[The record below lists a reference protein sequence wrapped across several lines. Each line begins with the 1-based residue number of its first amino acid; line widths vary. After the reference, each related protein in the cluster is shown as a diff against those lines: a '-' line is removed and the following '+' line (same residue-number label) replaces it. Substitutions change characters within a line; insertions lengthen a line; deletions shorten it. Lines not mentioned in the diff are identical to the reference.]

1 MSRQALLRLHRWIT
15 LVFAVPLAVLLIT
28 GLILSFEPM
37 VAGSAP
43 GTVTAQK
50 LDELL
55 VRHDPAGKAR
65 GVALRPYDGSLM
77 LSGVRDQP
85 IVIDFSTGAERAD
98 IGPLASLFGASRRL
112 HEHLIF
118 DLGWLVTASTIA
130 MLALAVLGILM
141 GWPRLNRSLSGWHK
155 GIAWVAL
162 PLVILSPLT
171 GLALAFGITLSA
183 GSPPAA
189 GPAVPL
195 REAVRMVTAAH
206 DPSTLLWVRQRGKAQ
221 LARIDVGGE
230 HAVFAVGRDGLV
242 PTARNWPR
250 LIHEG
255 NWAGAWSALVNVV
268 TSVVLLG
275 LLGTGLWIWARRQ
288 IRRRRSRVRV
298 TTVAV
303 A

>member
-1 MSRQALLRLHRWIT
+1 MARQFLLRLHRWIT
-15 LVFAVPLAVLLIT
+15 LVFALPLAVLLIT

-55 VRHDPAGKAR
+55 VRHDPDGKAR
-65 GVALRPYDGSLM
+65 GVALRPYDGSLVI
-77 LSGVRDQP
+77 SGVRDGSLT
-85 IVIDFSTGAERAD
+85 VDLATGAERAD

-112 HEHLIF
+112 HEHLIW

-130 MLALAVLGILM
+130 MLVLAVLGILM
-141 GWPRLNRSLSGWHK
+141 GWPRFNRSLSGWHK
-155 GIAWVAL
+155 GIAWTAL

-171 GLALAFGITLSA
+171 GLALAFGITLAA
-183 GSPPAA
+183 GPPPAA

-206 DPSTLLWVRQRGKAQ
+206 DPSSLLWVRQRGKAQ
-221 LARIDVGGE
+221 LARVDVGGE
-230 HAVFAVGRDGLV
+230 HTVFAVGRDGLV
-242 PTARNWPR
+242 PTARSWPR

-255 NWAGAWSALVNVV
+255 NWAGGWSALVNVV
-268 TSVVLLG
+268 TSVALIA
-275 LLGTGLWIWARRQ
+275 LLGTGLWLWARR
-288 IRRRRSRVRV
+288 RLRRRSRVRAPR
-298 TTVAV
+298 VAS

>member
-1 MSRQALLRLHRWIT
+1 MSRQILLRLHRWIT
-15 LVFAVPLAVLLIT
+15 FVFALPLAVLLIT

-85 IVIDFSTGAERAD
+85 IVIDLSTGAERTG
-98 IGPLASLFGASRRL
+98 IGALARLFLTSRQL
-112 HEHLIF
+112 HEHLVW

-130 MLALAVLGILM
+130 MLVLAVLGVLM
-141 GWPRLNRSLSGWHK
+141 GWPRLSNSLSGWHM
-155 GIAWVAL
+155 GIAWTTL

-183 GSPPAA
+183 GPPPAA

-195 REAVRMVTAAH
+195 REAVRMVAAQH
-206 DPSTLLWVRQRGKAQ
+206 DPSGILWVRQRGRAQ

-230 HAVFAVGRDGLV
+230 HTVFAVGRDGLV
-242 PTARNWPR
+242 PTSRNWPR

-255 NWAGAWSALVNVV
+255 NWAGIWSALVNVV
-268 TSVVLLG
+268 TSVALIALM
-275 LLGTGLWIWARRQ
+275 GTGLWLWARRQ
-288 IRRRRSRVRV
+288 IRRRRSRVRM
-298 TTVAV
+298 TTA
-303 A
+303 AAA